1 MTAASLSKA
10 AIVLA
15 LAFTSTLMNPKRVEN
30 IVAPGTT
37 GMAGGTSIVN
47 LSSEAQ
53 TIFDDLKKDGLVSK
67 RNIPPSPNASL
78 LG

>member
-1 MTAASLSKA
+1 
-10 AIVLA
+10 
-15 LAFTSTLMNPKRVEN
+15 
-30 IVAPGTT
+30 
-37 GMAGGTSIVN
+37 MAGGISIVN